1 MQHFLYICESRIT
14 YMYVCM
20 YVSATGNRTPGICV
34 TGRDVTNYTIA
45 DYLYIYAYI
54 YKIYIFILWRVS
66 NKSPSDFEYW
76 YNSVHSSII
85 IIRVVC
91 SLFRYLDT
99 RVYENILCM
108 YVYMI
113 RVSKEYIACRCLK
126 VAKIYVKKICEK
138 KYMYIYIWYV

>member
-14 YMYVCM
+14 YMYVCLRDGE
-20 YVSATGNRTPGICV
+20 SNPGHL
-34 TGRDVTNYTIA
+34 RDRQRCYQLHHRGLFIYTH
-45 DYLYIYAYI
+45 I

-66 NKSPSDFEYW
+66 NKSPSDFEYR

-99 RVYENILCM
+99 RVCENILCM
-108 YVYMI
+108 YVCMI

-138 KYMYIYIWYV
+138 KYVYIYIWYV